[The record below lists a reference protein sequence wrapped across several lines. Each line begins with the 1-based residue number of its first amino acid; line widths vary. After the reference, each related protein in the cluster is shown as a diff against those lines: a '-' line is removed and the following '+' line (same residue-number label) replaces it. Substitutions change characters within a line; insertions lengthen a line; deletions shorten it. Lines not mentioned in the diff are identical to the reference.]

1 MWNIPCKQYCLLIGP
16 DLPCCTGQSDIRHA
30 GSNRCASAPRHMRFL
45 SLLAWYL
52 MVTWLAL
59 AGVILQ
65 VAPTRSG
72 RFCVV
77 KQSNWRCQTM
87 HNFGSK
93 TAWIISVSEE
103 DRKFCWMFIL
113 AKDLWDSLSLA
124 SHFISEKVSLLSNRT
139 LPCWRLCLWCPVQ
152 SPVAGQNTSPSP
164 EQILVLDIALLPSK
178 QFFLRQSDRDW
189 AKRACL
195 HSYKARP
202 RFEWELDC
210 VRCVTSVAIS
220 PPFSSVRQNS
230 WSRFPRNG
238 MRQGPHVHFWSFT
251 QSNGACVH
259 TACHWNTYY
268 LL

>member
-1 MWNIPCKQYCLLIGP
+1 MWNIPYKQYCLLIGP

-139 LPCWRLCLWCPVQ
+139 LPCWRLCLWCVQ

-178 QFFLRQSDRDW
+178 QFFWGNLI
-189 AKRACL
+189 ATGPKGHACTRT
-195 HSYKARP
+195 RP
-202 RFEWELDC
+202 GHALSE
-210 VRCVTSVAIS
+210 
-220 PPFSSVRQNS
+220 S
-230 WSRFPRNG
+230 WI
-238 MRQGPHVHFWSFT
+238 
-251 QSNGACVH
+251 ACVASH
-259 TACHWNTYY
+259 QWPFRLLLAPSDKIHGAVFREMVWGRVHMCISDPSHNQMAPACTQHATGTLTIYCN
-268 LL
+268 